1 MPPINVSTL
10 AVLLVVQSLAL
21 AEENQES
28 PEAMHMETA
37 IDQRA
42 GQRSPD
48 QPYPPTY
55 FEHQQ
60 HTGLIY
66 GHIAVMV
73 AAWVCLLP
81 AGG

>member
-10 AVLLVVQSLAL
+10 AVLFVVQSLAL
-21 AEENQES
+21 AAENQGDS
-28 PEAMHMETA
+28 EAMHMNTA
-37 IDQRA
+37 NDRRA

-48 QPYPPTY
+48 QPYSPSY
-55 FEHQQ
+55 FAHQQ

-81 AGG
+81 AGE